1 MQPSIR
7 SSQPRSPEQNKRTCF
22 LDDEISPENSCQVSA
37 VVLVGHDLLDGVVR
51 LREAP
56 FPVPARI
63 DGFDGSTGQKAGY
76 LRVRLSLLAKL
87 EKK

>member
-1 MQPSIR
+1 M
-7 SSQPRSPEQNKRTCF
+7 
-22 LDDEISPENSCQVSA
+22 SA

-56 FPVPARI
+56 FPVAARI
-63 DGFDGSTGQKAGY
+63 DGFDGSAGQEAGY

-87 EKK
+87 ERK

>member
-1 MQPSIR
+1 M
-7 SSQPRSPEQNKRTCF
+7 
-22 LDDEISPENSCQVSA
+22 SA

>member
-1 MQPSIR
+1 M
-7 SSQPRSPEQNKRTCF
+7 
-22 LDDEISPENSCQVSA
+22 SA

-56 FPVPARI
+56 FPVATRI
-63 DGFDGSTGQKAGY
+63 NGFDGSAGQEAGY

-87 EKK
+87 QKK